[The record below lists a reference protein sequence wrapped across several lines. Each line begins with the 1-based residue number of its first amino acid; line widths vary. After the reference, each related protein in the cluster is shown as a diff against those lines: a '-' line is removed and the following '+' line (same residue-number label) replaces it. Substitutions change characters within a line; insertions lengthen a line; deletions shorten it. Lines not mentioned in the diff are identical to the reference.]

1 MNTYMNNTAKRVIPM
16 HIMKFIS
23 ALLLAAASSQLMAN
37 EVFFDDFEG
46 DDLKEHWEVI
56 NPDPDAFI
64 VEEGNLLILSNGN
77 TDPIATGNTPNIFKL
92 TNELPSGDW
101 VLSTSFTVDFQTEQE
116 AVFLGLY
123 TDNKTYVIVQ
133 PRAFHCGNWGNRL
146 CVQVETIKMSNGKQ
160 TTFSKRLVW
169 EQGFENFVFDEAA
182 ATISQPIEMRI
193 AKSGRK
199 YRAGILWK
207 VTNAETKVTTEKWI
221 DLPNFTILRQKGN
234 PAVGIYQAARN
245 QGETVVNIDWVKLE
259 TKAAE

>member
-1 MNTYMNNTAKRVIPM
+1 M
-16 HIMKFIS
+16 HIIKFIS
-23 ALLLAAASSQLMAN
+23 VILLAAACSQIMAA

-64 VEEGNLLILSNGN
+64 VEEGSLLILSNGN
-77 TDPIATGNTPNIFKL
+77 TDPIATGNTPNILKL
-92 TNELPSGDW
+92 TNELPSGNW
-101 VLSTSFTVDFQTEQE
+101 VLSTSFTADFQTEQE

-146 CVQVETIKMSNGKQ
+146 CVTVETIKMSKGKP

-193 AKSGRK
+193 AKEGRK
-199 YRAGILWK
+199 YRAGIQWK
-207 VTNAETKVTTEKWI
+207 VTNAKTKVTTEKWI
-221 DLPNFTILRQKGN
+221 DLPKFTILRQKGK
-234 PAVGIYQAARN
+234 PAVGIYQVNRN
-245 QGETVVNIDWVKLE
+245 QGETVVNFDWVKLE
-259 TKAAE
+259 AAAE